1 MNRQASMH
9 RSLNRRHSAG
19 VGMIEVLIAIVLL
32 AFGMLGIAALQ
43 AAALRSSQSSIAHN
57 EAVAQSYAILD
68 AMRANR
74 KVALTTNVYELGT
87 YPTVFVSTPPATDG
101 TLAKQDLHDW
111 MTRLQGT
118 QGLGPTAKVIVA
130 RDATLPDTYRIVV
143 QWDDTRG
150 DVAKQAP
157 SDKQKVET
165 VSRL

>member
-1 MNRQASMH
+1 MH
-9 RSLNRRHSAG
+9 CSPSRRRSAG

-43 AAALRSSQSSIAHN
+43 AAALRSSQSSIARN

-74 KVALTTNVYELGT
+74 DAALTTNVYELGT
-87 YPTVFVSTPPATDG
+87 YPSAYETNPPATDG

-118 QGLGPTAKVIVA
+118 QGLGPTAKVIIAKDKVL
-130 RDATLPDTYRIVV
+130 TDTYRVLV

-150 DVAKQAP
+150 DVAKQAA
-157 SDKQKVET
+157 SDKQTVET